1 MQNGGDVDEERCLR
15 EVSAGAHTAK
25 VLSYTRTRYDP
36 NYPPSPEAKCCDR
49 GISYFGAQLAV
60 LDETT
65 WTELMGLR
73 VGIRIVQK
81 CPGPIVQSDLS
92 GTGTYSAVLTKY
104 WAGSGNLSE
113 CGAHCTRRPQLK
125 SAARQTAQRS
135 AIASTPS

>member
-60 LDETT
+60 LDEAI
-65 WTELMGLR
+65 WKELMGLR

-92 GTGTYSAVLTKY
+92 GTDTVRCSPNIGQDQGTFRNAVPIVLVV
-104 WAGSGNLSE
+104 LD
-113 CGAHCTRRPQLK
+113 
-125 SAARQTAQRS
+125 
-135 AIASTPS
+135 